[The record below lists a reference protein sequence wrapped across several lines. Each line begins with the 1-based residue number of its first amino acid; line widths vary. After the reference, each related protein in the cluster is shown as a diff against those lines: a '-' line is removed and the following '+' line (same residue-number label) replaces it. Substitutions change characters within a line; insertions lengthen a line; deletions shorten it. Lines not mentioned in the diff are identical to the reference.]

1 MPVRAQSRTTSFL
14 TNKEG
19 FDCAQPDIKKMNN
32 LKNIQNFYFVGIGGI
47 GMSALARY
55 FNLEGKSVFGYD
67 KTPSE
72 ITDALIQEGIQ
83 IQFEDDLSLLP
94 KSIQNNENTLVV
106 FTPAIPKNNKI
117 LSWFKSEKFWILKR
131 ATVLG
136 EISKNSMCLAVAGT
150 HGKTTTSAILGH
162 LLAEC
167 NMPVTAFLGG
177 VTENYNSNLIYKGS
191 EIMVVEAD
199 EFDRSFLQLKPTIA
213 CVTSMDA
220 DHLDIYSD
228 ASDLENTFIEF
239 SELLPNPKNL
249 LFKKGLPLKGNTV
262 SATETADFQAQN
274 VRIDNGSY
282 VFDLKTP
289 SEIIENLRFHLPGR
303 HNMFNAVTALGMAI
317 LAGSPTDCLPKA
329 LQNFKGVKRRFSYK
343 IKTENLVLIDDYAH
357 HPTEIEAVYQ
367 AVTEMYP
374 NEKKLIVFQPHLF
387 SRTRDFVSEFAKS
400 LSKFDEIILLDIYPA
415 REESIEGVTSNWLLN
430 KIENEHKKLI
440 SKNELSA
447 EIKASNCLVKIM
459 AGAGDIGV
467 EVDKVTKYLTNEN

>member
-1 MPVRAQSRTTSFL
+1 
-14 TNKEG
+14 
-19 FDCAQPDIKKMNN
+19 MNN

-72 ITDALIQEGIQ
+72 ITEALIKEGIQ
-83 IQFEDDLSLLP
+83 IQFEEDISLVP
-94 KSIQNNENTLVV
+94 KNIRNNENTLVV
-106 FTPAIPKNNKI
+106 FTPAIPESNKI
-117 LSWFKSEKFWILKR
+117 LSWFTSENFWLLKR
-131 ATVLG
+131 AAVLG
-136 EISKNSMCLAVAGT
+136 EISKNAMCLAVAGT

-199 EFDRSFLQLKPTIA
+199 EFDRSFLQLKPNIA
-213 CVTSMDA
+213 CITSMDA

-228 ASDLENTFIEF
+228 VSDLENTFIEF
-239 SELLPNPKNL
+239 SKLLPNSKNL

-262 SATETADFQAQN
+262 SVTETADFQAQN
-274 VRIDNGSY
+274 IRIDNGSY

-289 SEIIENLRFHLPGR
+289 TEIIENLRFHLPGR

-343 IKTENLVLIDDYAH
+343 IKTKNLILIDDYAH

-374 NEKKLIVFQPHLF
+374 NKKKLIVFQPHLF

-415 REESIEGVTSNWLLN
+415 REVSIEGVTSNWLLN
-430 KIENEHKKLI
+430 NIENEHKKLV
-440 SKNELSA
+440 SKNELPA
-447 EIKASNCLVKIM
+447 EIEASKCMVKIM

-467 EVDKVTKYLTNEN
+467 EVDKVTKYLLDEN